1 MEGAMEGATEGVT
14 ATVMGTVTVTGK
26 EATAEVMVRPSKEIF
41 IFNSCPFLGGG
52 GTACIVKGSYC
63 QERIQRRLNRKL
75 FLRLRR
81 GPYQIP

>member
-1 MEGAMEGATEGVT
+1 MEGATEGVT
-14 ATVMGTVTVTGK
+14 EGATATVTGTVTVTGK

-41 IFNSCPFLGGG
+41 VFNSCPFLGGG